1 MMAAKQA
8 MFIAWGPDLLFLY
21 NEAYAPIL
29 GKRHPQAFGRPFK
42 EVWHDIWPQI
52 QPLVEHTMAGEA
64 SWFEDLLIPMHRNGH
79 REEAWFSF
87 SYTPIRQGSDVVGM
101 LCAATETTRTVLSL
115 GSQSFHLDLEARLR
129 ELSDPA
135 DIIKASQEAL
145 GKHLRAS
152 RVGYGEVDIGERFFT
167 TDQNWTDGSVEH
179 YNGTHDLAAFGPE
192 IHGALRRGEP
202 LIVHDVATDPRT
214 SSPESL
220 QAFAHL
226 EIAAALTASLI
237 KSGRMIAALYV
248 HNRTARTWT
257 QAEVRL
263 VQDVAE
269 RTWSAVERAR
279 AEAAQRTSEKR
290 FRQLSEL
297 SPAIV
302 WFGNADGTLSYLN
315 ERWTEY
321 TGQPID
327 QALPLGWADAIH
339 PDDIDRLQSVW
350 SDARQRSS
358 FYQLEARLKRHD
370 GHFRWFLIRAEPV
383 TAEDGTVS
391 WIGFNNDIDD
401 IVLARQELAQSRAAL
416 EVANRELEA
425 NVEARTRD
433 HDRLWRISQ
442 ELMLVADFEGKI
454 TSVNPS
460 ATRLLGW
467 KEEEMA
473 GQLLLDFIHPDDL
486 ASTLTEVGKLAHGQ
500 TTLAFENRY
509 RHRDGSYRTLSW
521 TAVPFENFIH
531 AVGRDISAE
540 REARE
545 ALQKTE
551 EALRQAQKMEAVG
564 QLTGGIAHDF
574 NNLLQGIIGSLD
586 IIQRRVAQG
595 RIGELDRFLNA
606 ATTTANRAAA
616 LTHRL
621 LAFSRR
627 QPLDPKPVKANQ
639 LVSQMEDLL
648 RRTIGES
655 IQLEMVLAG
664 GLWTTKCDP
673 HQLESA
679 ILNLSINAR
688 DAMPNGGKL
697 TIETCNAH
705 LDNAYAA
712 RDREAKPGQYVCISV
727 SDTGTGMT
735 PDVISRAFEP
745 FFTTKPIGQGTGLGL
760 SMIYGFARQSEGY
773 AKIYS
778 EVGQGT
784 AVKLYLPRHYGEGE
798 ESEELP
804 QITEEHLTRH
814 GETVLVVEDEPV
826 VRDLVVEV
834 LTELGY
840 NAIEAHD
847 GPSGLSMLQSK
858 QKIDL
863 LVTDIGL
870 PGLNGRQIADAG
882 RQLRPGLKVLFMTG
896 YAENATLASG
906 FLEPGMQMITKPF
919 SMENLAT
926 RIKDMVEAATEDHTG
941 KH

>member
-1 MMAAKQA
+1 MAARQA
-8 MFIAWGPDLLFLY
+8 MFIAWGPDLQFLY

-29 GKRHPQAFGRPFK
+29 GKRHPGAFGRPFK

-52 QPLVEHTMAGEA
+52 EPLVELTMAGEA

-87 SYTPIRQGSDVVGM
+87 SYTPIRQGGEVIGM
-101 LCAATETTRTVLSL
+101 LCAATETTRTVLSI
-115 GSQSFHLDLEARLR
+115 GAQSFHLDLESRLR
-129 ELSDPA
+129 ELSDPE
-135 DIIKASQEAL
+135 DIIKVSQEAL
-145 GKHLRAS
+145 GKHLKTS
-152 RVGYGEVDIGERFFT
+152 RVGYGEVDGSERFFT
-167 TDQNWTDGSVEH
+167 TGLNWTDGSVGH
-179 YNGTHDLAAFGPE
+179 YEGTHDLAAFGPE

-226 EIAAALTASLI
+226 ETASVLTASLI
-237 KSGRMIAALYV
+237 KSGQMIAALYI

-263 VQDVAE
+263 VQEVAE
-269 RTWSAVERAR
+269 RTWSALERAR
-279 AEAAQRTSEKR
+279 AEAAQRMSEER
-290 FRQLSEL
+290 FRKLSEL

-302 WFGNADGTLSYLN
+302 WFGNADGSLSYLN

-321 TGQPID
+321 SGQPMSE
-327 QALPLGWADAIH
+327 ALPLGWVDVIH
-339 PDDIDRLQSVW
+339 PDDIEHLQAVW
-350 SDARQRSS
+350 SDARARST
-358 FYQLEARLKRHD
+358 FYQLEARLRRHD
-370 GHFRWFLIRAEPV
+370 SSFRWFLIRAEPV
-383 TAEDGTVS
+383 IADDGTMS

-416 EVANRELEA
+416 ELANRELEA
-425 NVEARTRD
+425 NVQARTRD

-442 ELMLVADFEGKI
+442 ELMLVADLEGRI

-460 ATRLLGW
+460 ASRLLGW
-467 KEEEMA
+467 KEEEMV

-486 ASTLTEVGKLAHGQ
+486 ASTLAEVGKLAQGQ

-509 RHRDGSYRTLSW
+509 RHRDGSYRSLSW

-595 RIGELDRFLNA
+595 RTGELDRFLNA

-712 RDREAKPGQYVCISV
+712 REREVKPGQYVCISV
-727 SDTGTGMT
+727 SDTGTGMA

-804 QITEEHLTRH
+804 QITEEHLTQH
-814 GETVLVVEDEPV
+814 GETVLVVEDEQV

-840 NAIEAHD
+840 NAIEAYD
-847 GPSGLSMLQSK
+847 GPSGLATLQSK

-926 RIKDMVEAATEDHTG
+926 RIKDMVESGRDDHTG